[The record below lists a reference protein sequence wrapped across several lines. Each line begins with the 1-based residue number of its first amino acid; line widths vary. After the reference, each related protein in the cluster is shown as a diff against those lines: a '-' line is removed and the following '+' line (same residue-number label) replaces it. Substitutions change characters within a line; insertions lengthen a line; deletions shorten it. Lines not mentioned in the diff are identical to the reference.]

1 MNGRRSAANG
11 QLACMF
17 ELRRK
22 SEKLCVMFSLAVGT
36 WRALSEPKRAF
47 PIALCCGTMALLEFR
62 FGQSVTGLVSAIGLC
77 SAFVGIA
84 PFAWRA
90 LFPGSIVT
98 KPERLVIYLGVAIA
112 CVFGFSKVLPMA
124 FGVKHTMLGYPSSML
139 VSIALFLVGGWGL
152 GRDVDM
158 ELRLVEE
165 RARAERLEREAENAQ
180 LLALRNHLDPHFL
193 FNTLNAIAE
202 WCRQDGEVAERA
214 VLQLSALLRSM
225 LEGVKSGEWS
235 LAREL
240 GLAKDLFEL
249 YLVRDPEMFALEW
262 SVEDVADIQ
271 VPALLLLSLA
281 ENAVKHGP
289 ARGVRGPLLVR
300 VSRDSRMVAI
310 TIENPGSYN
319 GPRPGS
325 DGIPTL
331 QKRLY
336 VTYGED
342 ASFSIGEV
350 GNARTRATLRLPV
363 STK

>member
-1 MNGRRSAANG
+1 
-11 QLACMF
+11 
-17 ELRRK
+17 
-22 SEKLCVMFSLAVGT
+22 MFSLAVAT

-62 FGQSVTGLVSAIGLC
+62 YGQSIPGLVSAIGLC
-77 SAFVGIA
+77 LAFVGIA

-90 LFPGSIVT
+90 LFPGSIVA
-98 KPERLVIYLGVAIA
+98 KPARLLFYLGIAVASVI
-112 CVFGFSKVLPMA
+112 GFSKALPMA
-124 FGVKHTMLGYPSSML
+124 FGVRHTMLGYPSSIL
-139 VSIALFLVGGWGL
+139 VSVALFLVGGWGL

-165 RARAERLEREAENAQ
+165 SARAERLGREAENAQ

-214 VLQLSALLRSM
+214 VLRLSALLRSM

-235 LAREL
+235 LVREL
-240 GLAKDLFEL
+240 GLVRDLFEL
-249 YLVRDPEMFALEW
+249 HLIRDPEMFKLEW
-262 SVEDVADIQ
+262 SVDDVADVQ

-289 ARGVRGPLLVR
+289 ARGDRGQLSVR
-300 VSRDSRMVAI
+300 VVRDSSVVTI
-310 TIENPGSYN
+310 TIENPGRYN

-325 DGIPTL
+325 DGVPTL
-331 QKRLY
+331 QKRLH
-336 VTYGED
+336 VAYGGR
-342 ASFSIGEV
+342 ASFDIDGA
-350 GNARTRATLRLPV
+350 GINRTRATLRLPV
-363 STK
+363 SAK